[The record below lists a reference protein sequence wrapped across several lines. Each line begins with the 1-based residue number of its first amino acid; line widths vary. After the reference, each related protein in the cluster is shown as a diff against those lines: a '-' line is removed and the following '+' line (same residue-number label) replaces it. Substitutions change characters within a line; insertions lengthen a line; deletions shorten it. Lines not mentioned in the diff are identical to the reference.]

1 MRNSKLNLVRLLKK
15 YGREI
20 VHMNL
25 KFYDLKGYRSNSA
38 C

>member
-15 YGREI
+15 YGHEI
-20 VHMNL
+20 AHMNL
-25 KFYDLKGYRSNSA
+25 KLYDPKGYRSNSA